1 MFRTFITFTV
11 IVLIWHFICLI
22 FNLPSFILPSP
33 KLVAIALF
41 NNFFEILN
49 HSSITLL
56 EIILS
61 LLFGIILG
69 SFFAILISISKTFK
83 RWLMPILL
91 SSQAIPVFALA
102 PILVLWLGYGISSK
116 IVIGTIIVFFPIAS
130 NFSDAINN
138 IPKQYL
144 HAGETLGLSKIQ
156 ILYLSIYP
164 SIHNNKRNYLASSW
178 MDLMSP
184 YSHLMN
190 PQLQL
195 KDHQNQYY
203 WQILVFLKLESS
215 MLRFCE
221 PQIMQRHDLFELQMK
236 RNNKDCHMDQTI
248 YRNLQ
253 NIHLMKKLKDD

>member
-1 MFRTFITFTV
+1 MFRTFITCTV
-11 IVLIWHFICLI
+11 IVLIWHVICLI
-22 FNLPSFILPSP
+22 FDLPSFILPSP

-69 SFFAILISISKTFK
+69 IFFAILISISKTLK

-102 PILVLWLGYGISSK
+102 PILVLWFGYGISSK

-156 ILYLSIYP
+156 ILYL
-164 SIHNNKRNYLASSW
+164 
-178 MDLMSP
+178 
-184 YSHLMN
+184 
-190 PQLQL
+190 
-195 KDHQNQYY
+195 
-203 WQILVFLKLESS
+203 LKLPIALPGLFSGVRVGACFAPIGAVVGEWIGGSEGLGS
-215 MLRFCE
+215 YMIYSNARL
-221 PQIMQRHDLFELQMK
+221 QIDNMFAALIVLIIM
-236 RNNKDCHMDQTI
+236 TI
-248 YRNLQ
+248 TLYYL
-253 NIHLMKKLKDD
+253 IDKLLKKCIWWE

>member
-1 MFRTFITFTV
+1 MFRTLITFMV
-11 IVLIWHFICLI
+11 IILIWYVICLL

-41 NNFFEILN
+41 NNFPEILN

-56 EIILS
+56 EIIAS
-61 LLFGIILG
+61 LIFGIISG
-69 SFFAILISISKTFK
+69 IFFAILISISKTLK
-83 RWLMPILL
+83 RLIMPILL

-156 ILYLSIYP
+156 ILYL
-164 SIHNNKRNYLASSW
+164 
-178 MDLMSP
+178 
-184 YSHLMN
+184 
-190 PQLQL
+190 
-195 KDHQNQYY
+195 
-203 WQILVFLKLESS
+203 LKLPIALPGLFSGIRVGACFAPIGAVVGEWIGGSEGLGS
-215 MLRFCE
+215 YMIYSNARL
-221 PQIMQRHDLFELQMK
+221 QIDNMFAALIVLIII
-236 RNNKDCHMDQTI
+236 TI
-248 YRNLQ
+248 TLY
-253 NIHLMKKLKDD
+253 HLIDKLLKKCIWWE